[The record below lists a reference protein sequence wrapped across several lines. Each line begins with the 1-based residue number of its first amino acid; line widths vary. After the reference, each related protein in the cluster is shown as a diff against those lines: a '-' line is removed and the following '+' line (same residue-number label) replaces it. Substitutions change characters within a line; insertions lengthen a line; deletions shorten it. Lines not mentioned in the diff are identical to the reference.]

1 MILLGC
7 MLYFTIVGF
16 TNPPGNFA
24 CQAVDQ
30 GMDISRP
37 SVILSWERPT
47 LQAFSAG
54 SDDVVNPPKRDSYM
68 IVYEAYNVTTYNVT
82 VDAEITTTQVD
93 LPKDAQY
100 TFSVYYVHS
109 HEDKS
114 FQTTAIAQCENNTF
128 IRRSKLY

>member
-1 MILLGC
+1 MTLLGC
-7 MLYFTIVGF
+7 MLYFIIVGF
-16 TNPPGNFA
+16 TNPPGKFA

-30 GMDISRP
+30 RMDITRP

-47 LQAFSAG
+47 LQTFPVG
-54 SDDVVNPPKRDSYM
+54 SDGVVNPPKRDSYV

-100 TFSVYYVHS
+100 TFSVYYVHAD
-109 HEDKS
+109 ES
-114 FQTTAIAQCENNTF
+114 FQTTAIAQCENSTF